1 MIDVRDYAEV
11 PDVRGRDLEEALP
24 AGLHSGGDVIDVGDG
39 VGGATAEWREADDAV
54 PAPAPAPALGCSG
67 VKRSEFQGI
76 VRSGGRRRVE
86 SSPAVVIGC
95 G

>member
-1 MIDVRDYAEV
+1 MVDVRDYAEV

-39 VGGATAEWREADDAV
+39 VGGATAEWREADDA
-54 PAPAPAPALGCSG
+54 APAPAPAQ
-67 VKRSEFQGI
+67 RSEFQGI